1 MARRQNWTLVVQR
14 DDDPSHDFR
23 ISREVIRLMIAIM
36 LLLVA
41 AVSSAVTGFTLVDSP
56 EAETNRLLR
65 TELTTLHQ
73 RLDTLRSSLDSLSRQ
88 DDAFRLIAG
97 LEPMDVDVRQVGI
110 GAPEVGAAPTGVLPV
125 QQVARLRTAEA
136 ASEINRLQRRARL
149 LSFSWREAED
159 SLRDWNAR
167 MEAMPSILPAT
178 GYVSSGFSGSRWHP
192 ILDRPRP
199 HNGLDI
205 VAPYGSPVVASAR
218 GRVRRA
224 GDANEFG
231 LMVEIDHGHGLVTRY
246 AHLSRILVRRGQLV
260 DRADPVG
267 RIGRSGLAAGP
278 HLHYEVL
285 VNGRAANPRRY
296 ILDLNVVPD

>member
-1 MARRQNWTLVVQR
+1 
-14 DDDPSHDFR
+14 
-23 ISREVIRLMIAIM
+23 
-36 LLLVA
+36 
-41 AVSSAVTGFTLVDSP
+41 
-56 EAETNRLLR
+56 
-65 TELTTLHQ
+65 
-73 RLDTLRSSLDSLSRQ
+73 
-88 DDAFRLIAG
+88 
-97 LEPMDVDVRQVGI
+97 
-110 GAPEVGAAPTGVLPV
+110 
-125 QQVARLRTAEA
+125 
-136 ASEINRLQRRARL
+136 
-149 LSFSWREAED
+149 
-159 SLRDWNAR
+159 
-167 MEAMPSILPAT
+167 MEAMPSILPAS